1 MLNSSR
7 NLLIL
12 LSSCVVLAGTLL
24 AWTPLQHP
32 KIFTTESDFD
42 AFVMQQIYDFGY
54 PHERIR
60 TRSIRVH
67 DDFSRKVI
75 TVDVTRDFPET
86 LFHKTLADSL
96 RLFSIDTYAVVPLP
110 DPDLEIHLIDRN
122 TVVTTI
128 RIERVNNGN

>member
-12 LSSCVVLAGTLL
+12 LTSCVVLAGALL
-24 AWTPLQHP
+24 VWSPLQPP
-32 KIFTTESDFD
+32 KFFTNESEFDFY
-42 AFVMQQIYDFGY
+42 VMQQIYDFGY

-67 DDFSRKVI
+67 DEFSRKVI
-75 TVDVTRDFPET
+75 TVDVTRAFPKT

-96 RLFSIDTYAVVPLP
+96 RLYGIDTYAVVPLP

-128 RIERVNNGN
+128 RLERVNSGN

>member
-12 LSSCVVLAGTLL
+12 LTSCVVLAGIIL
-24 AWTPLQHP
+24 AWTPHQAP
-32 KIFTTESDFD
+32 KFFTTESDFD
-42 AFVMQQIYDFGY
+42 TYVMQQIYDFGY

-60 TRSIRVH
+60 TRSIRIH

-75 TVDVTRDFPET
+75 TVDVNRDFPKT

-96 RLFSIDTYAVVPLP
+96 RLFGIETYAVVPLP
-110 DPDLEIHLIDRN
+110 EPDMEIHLIDRN
-122 TVVTTI
+122 TVVTTL
-128 RIERVNNGN
+128 RLERVNLGN

>member
-1 MLNSSR
+1 MQNSSR

-12 LSSCVVLAGTLL
+12 LTSCVVLAGMLL
-24 AWTPLQHP
+24 AWTPIQAP
-32 KIFTTESDFD
+32 KYFTNESEFD
-42 AFVMQQIYDFGY
+42 AYVMQQIYDFGY
-54 PHERIR
+54 PHERVR

-75 TVDVTRDFPET
+75 TVDVTRQFPKT

-96 RLFSIDTYAVVPLP
+96 RLYGIDTYAVVPLP
-110 DPDLEIHLIDRN
+110 EPDLEIHLIDRS

-128 RIERVNNGN
+128 RLERVNSEN